1 MKSRAIST
9 LLIVVMLFSF
19 SVKVFATGDPNVD
32 GGGGSMGKGT
42 GTDSWTPRHDGV
54 RVTIVN
60 AETGAVMAT
69 PIDYTNINPNPT
81 YHFDIEFYSL
91 FQNGR

>member
-1 MKSRAIST
+1 MKNKVISM
-9 LLIVVMLFSF
+9 LLVVVMLFSF
-19 SVKVFATGDPNVD
+19 SVKTFATGDPNVD

-81 YHFDIEFYSL
+81 YHFGKVSKIQY
-91 FQNGR
+91 QNGR